1 MVETLTLHI
10 GKNGLTKEFIEHL
23 SLVFKTRK
31 TIKVQLLKSAAENRA
46 EMDKVAEEIISG
58 LPDRYNYRII
68 GFTIILMKR
77 TIMKKTPIKKKFA
90 GKHAWNRPNK

>member
-23 SLVFKTRK
+23 TAVFKTRR
-31 TIKVQLLKSAAENRA
+31 TIKVQLLKSASGDRA
-46 EMDKVAEEIISG
+46 QMEKVAQEIIAG
-58 LPDRYNYRII
+58 LPERYNYRVI

-77 TIMKKTPIKKKFA
+77 TIMKKSPSKKLFVGKHFRKKK
-90 GKHAWNRPNK
+90 

>member
-23 SLVFKTRK
+23 DLVFKTRR
-31 TIKVQLLKSAAENRA
+31 TIKVQLLKSASEDRA
-46 EMDKVAEEIISG
+46 KMEIVAKEIIAG
-58 LPDRYNYRII
+58 LSDRYNYRII

-77 TIMKKTPIKKKFA
+77 TIMKKAPVKKKFV
-90 GKHAWNRPNK
+90 GKHAWKRTKK

>member
-1 MVETLTLHI
+1 MAETLTLHI

-23 SLVFKTRK
+23 ADVFKTRK
-31 TIKVQLLKSAAENRA
+31 TIKVQLLRSASENRA
-46 EMDKVAEEIISG
+46 EIEKVAVEIIAG

-77 TIMKKTPIKKKFA
+77 TIMKKAPVKKLFA
-90 GKHAWNRPNK
+90 GKHPWKRT

>member
-23 SLVFKTRK
+23 ALVFKTRR
-31 TIKVQLLKSAAENRA
+31 TIKVQLLKSATENRA
-46 EMDKVAEEIISG
+46 EMEKVATEIIAG
-58 LPDRYNYRII
+58 LPDRYNYRVI

-77 TIMKKTPIKKKFA
+77 TIMKKAPAKKLFA
-90 GKHAWNRPNK
+90 GKHHRKNTNK

>member
-23 SLVFKTRK
+23 AFVFKAKR
-31 TIKVQLLKSAAENRA
+31 TIKVQLLKSASEDRA
-46 EMDKVAEEIISG
+46 EMEKVAKQIIAG

-77 TIMKKTPIKKKFA
+77 TILKKSPAKKKFA
-90 GKHAWNRPNK
+90 GKHAWKRAKK